1 MRTANN
7 RCHRVCVAIHKID
20 ETSSLHSL
28 CERVHVCIPIIHA
41 HTQTHTH
48 TYASMHTDVRDIC
61 LHRKEGFYFA
71 ELSQLWVYAYRPPT
85 CRARKGSIGKMVGGK
100 RFQDGPSECA
110 AETEVHMRE
119 HEGGS
124 WRGQRDGSREC
135 STSRPRDLT
144 AVGRM

>member
-7 RCHRVCVAIHKID
+7 RCHHVCVAIHKID

-28 CERVHVCIPIIHA
+28 CERVNVCIPIIHA

-61 LHRKEGFYFA
+61 LQRKEGFYFA

-135 STSRPRDLT
+135 STSRQRDLT